1 MIGVARGNSCALR
14 TEEYLDKT
22 TVGRTTVF
30 LIDDDDD
37 VRRGLARLIR
47 SAGMSGESFA
57 SAREFLD
64 RLPYHGVGCILLDV
78 QMPGMSGPDLQQRML
93 ALGVS
98 LPIVYLTGHAD
109 VPMSVHAMK
118 SGALDILLKPASDD
132 LILQAIDAA
141 VAKHASARADDE
153 KRLEVTRR
161 VALLSLREREVMMH
175 VIGGRLNKQIA
186 SDLGIAEKTVK
197 AHRAR
202 VMEKLETRSVAGLVR
217 LCTAAG
223 IEAQERAQ
231 PHAPQPDAA
240 RELGT

>member
-1 MIGVARGNSCALR
+1 M
-14 TEEYLDKT
+14 DKT
-22 TVGRTTVF
+22 TTGRTTVF

-37 VRRGLARLIR
+37 VRRGLRRLIR
-47 SAGMSGESFA
+47 SAGLSAETFA

-64 RLPYHGVGCILLDV
+64 RLPYDGVGCILLDV
-78 QMPGMSGPDLQQRML
+78 QMPGMSGPDLQDRML
-93 ALGVS
+93 AMGIS

-132 LILQAIDAA
+132 LILQTIDAA
-141 VAKHASARADDE
+141 VAKHASTRADDA
-153 KRLEVTRR
+153 KRAEVAKRIS
-161 VALLSLREREVMMH
+161 LLSVREREVMLH

-186 SDLGIAEKTVK
+186 GDLGITEKTVK

-217 LCTAAG
+217 LCAAVG
-223 IEAQERAQ
+223 LEAEEANNARAL
-231 PHAPQPDAA
+231 PADAA
-240 RELGT
+240 RELGGM